1 MPAPPGTTGTEQ
13 PARARDEKVDAREAE
28 GLPISDYVIGADFIH
43 AGVGWSDASVFVQ
56 TVGQLAWTYRLAVA
70 CLSEDGSILRL

>member
-56 TVGQLAWTYRLAVA
+56 TVGQLAWTQRLAVA
-70 CLSEDGSILRL
+70 YLSEDGSIPRP